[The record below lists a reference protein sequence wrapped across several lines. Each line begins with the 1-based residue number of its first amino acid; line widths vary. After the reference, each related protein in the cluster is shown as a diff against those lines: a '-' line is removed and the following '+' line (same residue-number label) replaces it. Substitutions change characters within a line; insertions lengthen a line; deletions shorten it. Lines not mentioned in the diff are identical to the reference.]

1 MYVEGAKSFFKISIN
16 IKTIG
21 FLNILMNKRE
31 QSSLTSSVGDATPL
45 TMKTVR
51 ISIISFSLIKISSI
65 SFAQRQ
71 YL

>member
-16 IKTIG
+16 IKTFG

-31 QSSLTSSVGDATPL
+31 QSSLTSSVGDATSL
-45 TMKTVR
+45 TMKIVR
-51 ISIISFSLIKISSI
+51 ISIISFSLIKILSL